1 MTQIEWGVNAKREDT
16 QVSKRR
22 TWRSTCGRFRVEE
35 SQITYGEGKDR
46 KGVDTGYPRVFRAMQ
61 HLECGWVIISY
72 HRKKKTAQDACQCR
86 ADGKAPPEKK
96 KRPKRILHEEDFD
109 ERFA

>member
-1 MTQIEWGVNAKREDT
+1 M
-16 QVSKRR
+16 
-22 TWRSTCGRFRVEE
+22 EE

-61 HLECGWVIISY
+61 RLECGWVIISY
-72 HRKKKTAQDACQCR
+72 HRKKKTAQDACQNR

-96 KRPKRILHEEDFD
+96 KRVKVLHEEDFD

>member
-1 MTQIEWGVNAKREDT
+1 MIEWRTNARREDT

-22 TWRSTCGRFRVEE
+22 TWNSLCGHYKVEE

-61 HLECGWVIISY
+61 RNDWGWLILSY
-72 HRKKKTAQDACQCR
+72 HRKKKTAQDACQAR
-86 ADGKAPPEKK
+86 ADGRIIEKK
-96 KRPKRILHEEDFD
+96 KRTKRVLHEEDFD
-109 ERFA
+109 E